1 MNKSIEGTGGSA
13 SDHNAGVA
21 PRRVLLAMLV
31 YNGETF
37 VPRAIESMAR
47 LQGMPG
53 ETGANGKLRSHIVDA
68 LVLDD
73 ASPAPGWSAAL
84 AEQCKQLNVG
94 YYRTP
99 RNLGIPRNM
108 NLGLLRG
115 EAAGYDYV
123 AILNSDVIF
132 PANMVEGLVA
142 AAQSR
147 PGIGSVTAWTNNAS
161 IFSLPND
168 DPDRWLADLSTVDSI
183 SATLTAEFGAET
195 VEIPVG
201 VGFCLL
207 ISARAISEVGL
218 FDPVFGRGYCEEVD
232 WCCRAVA
239 AGFTHVLAPSVFVYH
254 IGSATNRV
262 AGLLQPG
269 EHTVHTNETIIDQRH
284 PDYRARVAAWEATP
298 APVFFPVTG
307 PATILPLEPSAASP
321 GEVFGASADTALA
334 DSASAPSES
343 TSFNSASND
352 SVPAQSQPPESALAE
367 STLARSRPTDWAPT
381 GSTPARSA
389 QAKSGTGM
397 TPTVS
402 RGLRALV
409 QRAALE
415 HGYLIDATWLRRT
428 ALDPTD
434 RRVRISINPDGP
446 NPLVEAIADGWRC
459 EIPVGPEGIL
469 AGISA
474 FIGCAP
480 SEIRLLDQG
489 NIASALSVDAALSGI
504 PVQALRRYPERV

>member
-1 MNKSIEGTGGSA
+1 MDTEYKPA
-13 SDHNAGVA
+13 QVA

-31 YNGETF
+31 YNGDTF

-53 ETGANGKLRSHIVDA
+53 ETGPCGKLRSHIVDA

-73 ASPAPGWSAAL
+73 ASPAPGWSDAL
-84 AEQCKQLNVG
+84 AEQCQQLDVG

-142 AAQSR
+142 AAESR
-147 PGIGSVTAWTNNAS
+147 PGIASVTAWTNNAS

-168 DPDRWLADLSTVDSI
+168 DPDRWLADINTVDSI
-183 SATLTAEFGAET
+183 SATLAAEFGAET

-201 VGFCLL
+201 VGFCLF

-218 FDPVFGRGYCEEVD
+218 FDPVFARGYCEEVD

-239 AGFTHVLAPSVFVYH
+239 AGFTHVLAPGVFVYH

-269 EHTVHTNETIIDQRH
+269 EHTVHTNEAIIDQRH
-284 PDYRARVAAWEATP
+284 PDYRDRVSGWE
-298 APVFFPVTG
+298 
-307 PATILPLEPSAASP
+307 
-321 GEVFGASADTALA
+321 TAVGL
-334 DSASAPSES
+334 
-343 TSFNSASND
+343 
-352 SVPAQSQPPESALAE
+352 V
-367 STLARSRPTDWAPT
+367 
-381 GSTPARSA
+381 
-389 QAKSGTGM
+389 
-397 TPTVS
+397 PTVN

-409 QRAALE
+409 QQAANE
-415 HGYLIDATWLRRT
+415 HGYIVDATWLRRRP
-428 ALDPTD
+428 LDPTD

-446 NPLVEAIADGWRC
+446 NPLVEAIADGWTC
-459 EIPVGPEGIL
+459 AVPVGTEGIL
-469 AGISA
+469 AGIST
-474 FIGCAP
+474 FIGCTP
-480 SEIRLLDQG
+480 SEVRLLDHG
-489 NIASALSVDAALSGI
+489 TIASALSADADLAGV
-504 PVQALRRYPERV
+504 PVQSLRRYPERV

>member
-1 MNKSIEGTGGSA
+1 MNNPSEGTAASV
-13 SDHNAGVA
+13 SDHAVTVA

-31 YNGETF
+31 YNGDTF
-37 VPRAIESMAR
+37 VPRAIDSMAR

-53 ETGANGKLRSHIVDA
+53 EIGPDGKLRAHIVDA

-84 AEQCKQLNVG
+84 AAQCQQLDVG

-132 PANMVEGLVA
+132 PFNMVEGLVA
-142 AAQSR
+142 AAESR
-147 PGIGSVTAWTNNAS
+147 PGIASVTAWTNNAS

-183 SATLTAEFGAET
+183 SATLSAEYGAET
-195 VEIPVG
+195 VDIPVG

-239 AGFTHVLAPSVFVYH
+239 AGFTHVLAPGVFVYH

-269 EHTVHTNETIIDQRH
+269 EHTVHTNEAIIDQRH

-298 APVFFPVTG
+298 APVFSPLTG
-307 PATILPLEPSAASP
+307 PATIAPLEPSAALP
-321 GEVFGASADTALA
+321 GEVLSTA
-334 DSASAPSES
+334 
-343 TSFNSASND
+343 T
-352 SVPAQSQPPESALAE
+352 Q
-367 STLARSRPTDWAPT
+367 WAPT
-381 GSTPARSA
+381 ESTRESA
-389 QAKSGTGM
+389 PTESGTGM
-397 TPTVS
+397 TPTVT

-409 QRAALE
+409 QQAAAE
-415 HGYLIDATWLRRT
+415 HGYLVDATWLRRT
-428 ALDPTD
+428 APDPTD
-434 RRVRISINPDGP
+434 RRVRISINPDGS
-446 NPLVEAIADGWRC
+446 NSLVEAIADGWRSA
-459 EIPVGPEGIL
+459 IPVATEGIL

-474 FIGCAP
+474 FVGCAP
-480 SEIRLLDQG
+480 SEVRLLDHG
-489 NIASALSVDAALSGI
+489 NIASALLTEAALAGV
-504 PVQALRRYPERV
+504 PVQSIRRYPERV

>member
-1 MNKSIEGTGGSA
+1 MEPERLQATTVANTEVE
-13 SDHNAGVA
+13 VA

-31 YNGETF
+31 YNGEAF
-37 VPRAIESMAR
+37 VPRAIQSMAR
-47 LQGMPG
+47 LQGFPG
-53 ETGANGKLRSHIVDA
+53 ETGPDGKLRAHIVDA

-84 AEQCKQLNVG
+84 AEQCQQLDVG

-132 PANMVEGLVA
+132 PANIVEALVA
-142 AAQSR
+142 AAESR
-147 PGIGSVTAWTNNAS
+147 PGIASVTAWTNNAS

-168 DPDRWLADLSTVDSI
+168 DPDRWLADSNTVDSV
-183 SATLTAEFGAET
+183 STRLNTEFGAEAID
-195 VEIPVG
+195 IPVG

-239 AGFTHVLAPSVFVYH
+239 AGFTHVLAPGVFVYH

-269 EHTVHTNETIIDQRH
+269 EHTVHTNEAIIDQRH
-284 PDYRARVAAWEATP
+284 PDYRDRVAAWEAEI
-298 APVFFPVTG
+298 G
-307 PATILPLEPSAASP
+307 L
-321 GEVFGASADTALA
+321 
-334 DSASAPSES
+334 ES
-343 TSFNSASND
+343 TVD
-352 SVPAQSQPPESALAE
+352 
-367 STLARSRPTDWAPT
+367 
-381 GSTPARSA
+381 
-389 QAKSGTGM
+389 
-397 TPTVS
+397 

-409 QRAALE
+409 QEAAAQ
-415 HGYLIDATWLRRT
+415 HGYIVDATWLRRQP
-428 ALDPTD
+428 LDPTD

-446 NPLVEAIADGWRC
+446 NPLVEAVADGWRC
-459 EIPVGPEGIL
+459 AIPVGNAGIL
-469 AGISA
+469 GAISA
-474 FIGCAP
+474 FIGCVP
-480 SEIRLLDQG
+480 SEVRLLDHG
-489 NIASALSVDAALSGI
+489 TIAAALSVDAAVAGV
-504 PVQALRRYPERV
+504 PVQSLRRYPERV

>member
-1 MNKSIEGTGGSA
+1 MNEAVEGDVNAASA
-13 SDHNAGVA
+13 EGHTAPVA

-31 YNGETF
+31 YNGDTF
-37 VPRAIESMAR
+37 VPRAIASMAR
-47 LQGMPG
+47 LQGLPG
-53 ETGANGKLRSHIVDA
+53 EIGPDGKQRAHIVDA

-73 ASPAPGWSAAL
+73 ASPALGWSAAL
-84 AEQCKQLNVG
+84 AEQCKQLDVG

-142 AAQSR
+142 AAESR
-147 PGIGSVTAWTNNAS
+147 PGIASVTAWTNNAS

-168 DPDRWLADLSTVDSI
+168 DPDRWLADSATVDSI
-183 SATLTAEFGAET
+183 SATLTAEFNDET

-239 AGFTHVLAPSVFVYH
+239 AGFTHVLAPGVFVYH

-269 EHTVHTNETIIDQRH
+269 EHTVHTNEAIIDQRH
-284 PDYRARVAAWEATP
+284 PDYRARVAAWESS
-298 APVFFPVTG
+298 
-307 PATILPLEPSAASP
+307 PATDAVRPRDANTAKP
-321 GEVFGASADTALA
+321 GM
-334 DSASAPSES
+334 
-343 TSFNSASND
+343 
-352 SVPAQSQPPESALAE
+352 
-367 STLARSRPTDWAPT
+367 APT
-381 GSTPARSA
+381 
-389 QAKSGTGM
+389 
-397 TPTVS
+397 VE

-409 QRAALE
+409 QQGAAE
-415 HGYLIDATWLRRT
+415 HGYLVDATWLRRG

-446 NPLVEAIADGWRC
+446 NPLVEAVADGWRC
-459 EIPVGPEGIL
+459 PVPVGSEGIL

-480 SEIRLLDQG
+480 SEVRLLDHG
-489 NIASALSVDAALSGI
+489 AIAAALSADAAHAGV
-504 PVQALRRYPERV
+504 PVQSLRRYPERV

>member
-1 MNKSIEGTGGSA
+1 
-13 SDHNAGVA
+13 
-21 PRRVLLAMLV
+21 MLV
-31 YNGETF
+31 YNGDTF

-53 ETGANGKLRSHIVDA
+53 ETGPCGKLRSHIVDA

-73 ASPAPGWSAAL
+73 ASPAPGWSDAL
-84 AEQCKQLNVG
+84 AEQCQQLQVG

-142 AAQSR
+142 AAESR
-147 PGIGSVTAWTNNAS
+147 PGIASVTAWTNNAS

-168 DPDRWLADLSTVDSI
+168 DPDRWLADINTVDSI
-183 SATLTAEFGAET
+183 SATLAAEFGAET

-201 VGFCLL
+201 VGFCLF

-239 AGFTHVLAPSVFVYH
+239 AGFTHVLAPGVFVYH

-269 EHTVHTNETIIDQRH
+269 EHTVHTNEAIIDQRH
-284 PDYRARVAAWEATP
+284 PDYRDRVSGWEA
-298 APVFFPVTG
+298 AVG
-307 PATILPLEPSAASP
+307 L
-321 GEVFGASADTALA
+321 
-334 DSASAPSES
+334 
-343 TSFNSASND
+343 
-352 SVPAQSQPPESALAE
+352 
-367 STLARSRPTDWAPT
+367 APT
-381 GSTPARSA
+381 
-389 QAKSGTGM
+389 
-397 TPTVS
+397 VN

-409 QRAALE
+409 QQAATE
-415 HGYLIDATWLRRT
+415 HGYIVDATWLRRQP
-428 ALDPTD
+428 LDPTD

-446 NPLVEAIADGWRC
+446 TPLVEAVVDGWRC
-459 EIPVGPEGIL
+459 AVPVGTEGIL

-480 SEIRLLDQG
+480 SEVRLLDRG
-489 NIASALSVDAALSGI
+489 TIAAALSADAALAGV
-504 PVQALRRYPERV
+504 PVQSLRRYPERV

>member
-1 MNKSIEGTGGSA
+1 
-13 SDHNAGVA
+13 
-21 PRRVLLAMLV
+21 MLV
-31 YNGETF
+31 YNGEDF
-37 VPRAIESMAR
+37 VPRAIKSMAR

-53 ETGANGKLRSHIVDA
+53 ETGPDGNLRAHIVDA

-73 ASPAPGWSAAL
+73 ASPAPGWSVTL
-84 AEQCKQLNVG
+84 AEQCEQLDVG

-115 EAAGYDYV
+115 EAGGYDYV

-132 PANMVEGLVA
+132 PANLVEGLVA
-142 AAQSR
+142 AAETR
-147 PGIGSVTAWTNNAS
+147 PGIASVTAWTNNAS

-168 DPDRWLADLSTVDSI
+168 DPDRWLADSSTVDSI
-183 SATLTAEFGAET
+183 SATLAAEFGAEA

-207 ISARAISEVGL
+207 ISAQAIGEVGL

-239 AGFTHVLAPSVFVYH
+239 AGFTHVLAPGVFVYH

-269 EHTVHTNETIIDQRH
+269 EHTVHTNEAIIDQRH
-284 PDYRARVAAWEATP
+284 PDYRARVARWEA
-298 APVFFPVTG
+298 
-307 PATILPLEPSAASP
+307 
-321 GEVFGASADTALA
+321 GESYRV
-334 DSASAPSES
+334 
-343 TSFNSASND
+343 NSN
-352 SVPAQSQPPESALAE
+352 LG
-367 STLARSRPTDWAPT
+367 LAPT
-381 GSTPARSA
+381 IAR
-389 QAKSGTGM
+389 G
-397 TPTVS
+397 V
-402 RGLRALV
+402 RALV
-409 QRAALE
+409 QRAAAE
-415 HGYLIDATWLRRT
+415 QGYIVDATWLRRGP
-428 ALDPTD
+428 LDPTD

-446 NPLVEAIADGWRC
+446 NPLVEANVDGWRC
-459 EIPVGPEGIL
+459 PIPVGTAGIL

-480 SEIRLLDQG
+480 NEVRLLDHG
-489 NIASALSVDAALSGI
+489 TIASALSAEAVLVGI
-504 PVQALRRYPERV
+504 PVQAMRRYPERV